1 MIIRSRAVPRG
12 NPSDGRE
19 ASMWGGEKSWVF
31 SIFYYD
37 GGDII
42 NGWDCEL
49 MILFSHV
56 LEREREEKRRDL
68 VSLVRTGDGETRR
81 DREWLF
87 IKDFFFLQNKK
98 KYKMFFLILFYNCE
112 KVLSQYK

>member
-19 ASMWGGEKSWVF
+19 ASMCGGEKSWVF
-31 SIFYYD
+31 SIFNYGGG

-42 NGWDCEL
+42 NGWDCKL

-56 LEREREEKRRDL
+56 LEREREEKRRRE
-68 VSLVRTGDGETRR
+68 SLWVWWEQGTGKQEEIGSDY
-81 DREWLF
+81 L
-87 IKDFFFLQNKK
+87 
-98 KYKMFFLILFYNCE
+98 
-112 KVLSQYK
+112 